1 MSEDKTQDGYEES
14 QELDFQDAKE
24 MTVGE
29 AVRKEA
35 EMNAGVTETDS
46 ILDKYIKQHREEVTS
61 QKFSKKIEADGD
73 TSPLDVFIQKQRQEF
88 ADSGLIGQSLAN
100 ESTNSTTADETVT
113 PITSGFGT
121 TETKADDTQASVDR
135 QMPNAPVNSEII
147 VEPESESSETIITST
162 NADRFITSEAE
173 KFDLGEALAATTT
186 STNQQVDNADMVDN
200 IDDPEPES
208 TLPADDKASEP
219 QDSKPLLEDVEV
231 SETIDLEAIAT
242 TVAGV
247 TGVKADEA
255 KAIPK
260 VSMTVNR
267 PSAEDRVSSGSI
279 SPSHK
284 GFFDGD
290 IPLYRRK
297 GVVIVALVVLALAII
312 GGSYALY
319 KGTHS
324 QSAKTT
330 STASSAVIPSSSK
343 DASASDN
350 KAFEDMYKNFF
361 TDDEQTKLANDQF
374 GKLSDLEKLL
384 KKLEKTKYYDAAKVK
399 YDNLKKQIEAIE
411 KVNSNYESDALVDG
425 SYNASIS
432 VKSDANFNDLSER
445 VTNTGNASLDSTIQE
460 AIKGGKTQL
469 EEKAKAA
476 SATSAATASESVNT
490 ATPSGD
496 NTSGASN
503 SGVTSATGGVS
514 GGTAATS
521 TVVTRG
527 IINYN
532 PSILQRDRSRV
543 PYNANVVADTSN
555 PAWTWANGVLDK
567 IIATSHSRG
576 YFSGDNFILEPVNI
590 INGNGYYNMYL
601 PDGTYLFSINC
612 KTGYYVGNGSGH
624 SDKLDYE

>member
-1 MSEDKTQDGYEES
+1 MSEDKTQNGYEES

-35 EMNAGVTETDS
+35 EINAGVTETDS

-73 TSPLDVFIQKQRQEF
+73 TSPLDAFIQKQRQEF
-88 ADSGLIGQSLAN
+88 ADSGLIGQTLAN

-121 TETKADDTQASVDR
+121 TETKADDTQAPVD
-135 QMPNAPVNSEII
+135 SEIT
-147 VEPESESSETIITST
+147 VKPESESSETIITST

-173 KFDLGEALAATTT
+173 KFDLGEALAATTI
-186 STNQQVDNADMVDN
+186 STNQQVDNTAMVDN
-200 IDDPEPES
+200 VDDPEPES

-219 QDSKPLLEDVEV
+219 QASKPLLEDVEV
-231 SETIDLEAIAT
+231 SETIDSDAIAT
-242 TVAGV
+242 TVTGV

-255 KAIPK
+255 KATPK
-260 VSMTVNR
+260 VSMTVSR
-267 PSAEDRVSSGSI
+267 PSAEDKISSGSI

-284 GFFDGD
+284 GVFDGD
-290 IPLYRRK
+290 IPVYRRK
-297 GVVIVALVVLALAII
+297 GVVIGALTVLALAII

-319 KGTHS
+319 KVTHS

-330 STASSAVIPSSSK
+330 STASSAVISSSSK
-343 DASASDN
+343 GASASDN

-384 KKLEKTKYYDAAKVK
+384 KKLEKTKYYDAAKTK

-411 KVNSNYESDALVDG
+411 KVNSKYESDALVDG

-445 VTNTGNASLDSTIQE
+445 VTNTGNASLDSIIQE
-460 AIKGGKTQL
+460 VIKGGKTQL
-469 EEKAKAA
+469 EEKGKAA
-476 SATSAATASESVNT
+476 SATSAVTASESVNT

-496 NTSGASN
+496 NTSGAAN
-503 SGVTSATGGVS
+503 SGVTGAAGGVS
-514 GGTAATS
+514 SGTAATS

-527 IINYN
+527 IMNYN

-567 IIATSHSRG
+567 IIETSHSRG

-624 SDKLDYE
+624 SDKLDY

>member
-1 MSEDKTQDGYEES
+1 MSEDKTQNSYEES

-35 EMNAGVTETDS
+35 EIKAGVTETDS

-73 TSPLDVFIQKQRQEF
+73 TSPLDAFIQKQRQEF
-88 ADSGLIGQSLAN
+88 ADSGLIGQTLAN

-121 TETKADDTQASVDR
+121 TETKADDTR
-135 QMPNAPVNSEII
+135 APVDSEIT
-147 VEPESESSETIITST
+147 VKPESESSETIITST
-162 NADRFITSEAE
+162 NADRFITSESE

-186 STNQQVDNADMVDN
+186 STNQQVDNTAMVDN
-200 IDDPEPES
+200 VDDPKPES

-219 QDSKPLLEDVEV
+219 QASKPLLEDVEV
-231 SETIDLEAIAT
+231 SETIDSEAIAT

-255 KAIPK
+255 KATPK
-260 VSMTVNR
+260 VSMTVSR
-267 PSAEDRVSSGSI
+267 PSAEDKISSGSI

-284 GFFDGD
+284 GVFDGD
-290 IPLYRRK
+290 IPVYRRK
-297 GVVIVALVVLALAII
+297 GVVIGALTVLALAII

-319 KGTHS
+319 KVTHS

-330 STASSAVIPSSSK
+330 STASSAVISSSSK
-343 DASASDN
+343 GASASDN

-384 KKLEKTKYYDAAKVK
+384 KKLEKTKYYDAAKTK

-411 KVNSNYESDALVDG
+411 KVNSKYESDALVDG

-445 VTNTGNASLDSTIQE
+445 VTNTGNASLDSIIQE
-460 AIKGGKTQL
+460 VIKGGKTQL
-469 EEKAKAA
+469 EEKGKAA
-476 SATSAATASESVNT
+476 SATSAVTASESVNT

-496 NTSGASN
+496 NTSGAAN
-503 SGVTSATGGVS
+503 SGVTGVAGGVS
-514 GGTAATS
+514 SGTAATS

-527 IINYN
+527 IMNYN

-555 PAWTWANGVLDK
+555 PAWTWADGVLDK

-612 KTGYYVGNGSGH
+612 KTGYFVGNGSGH
-624 SDKLDYE
+624 SDKLDY

>member
-1 MSEDKTQDGYEES
+1 MSEDKTQNGYEES

-35 EMNAGVTETDS
+35 EIKAGVTETDS

-73 TSPLDVFIQKQRQEF
+73 TSPLDAFIQKQRQEF
-88 ADSGLIGQSLAN
+88 ADSGLIGQTLAN
-100 ESTNSTTADETVT
+100 ESTNSMTADETVI

-121 TETKADDTQASVDR
+121 TETNADDTQAPID
-135 QMPNAPVNSEII
+135 SEIT
-147 VEPESESSETIITST
+147 VKPESESSETIITST

-173 KFDLGEALAATTT
+173 KFDLGEALTATTT
-186 STNQQVDNADMVDN
+186 STNQQVDNTAMVDN
-200 IDDPEPES
+200 VDDPEPES

-219 QDSKPLLEDVEV
+219 QASKPLLEDVEV
-231 SETIDLEAIAT
+231 SETIDSDAIAT

-255 KAIPK
+255 KATPK
-260 VSMTVNR
+260 VSMTVSR
-267 PSAEDRVSSGSI
+267 PSAEDKISSGSI

-284 GFFDGD
+284 GVFDGD
-290 IPLYRRK
+290 IPVYRRK
-297 GVVIVALVVLALAII
+297 GVVIGALTVLALAII

-319 KGTHS
+319 KVTHS

-330 STASSAVIPSSSK
+330 STASSAVISSSSK
-343 DASASDN
+343 GASASDN

-384 KKLEKTKYYDAAKVK
+384 KKLEKTKYYDAAKTK

-411 KVNSNYESDALVDG
+411 KVNSKYESDALVDG

-445 VTNTGNASLDSTIQE
+445 VTNTGNASLDSIIQE
-460 AIKGGKTQL
+460 VIKGGKTQL
-469 EEKAKAA
+469 E
-476 SATSAATASESVNT
+476 
-490 ATPSGD
+490 
-496 NTSGASN
+496 
-503 SGVTSATGGVS
+503 
-514 GGTAATS
+514 
-521 TVVTRG
+521 
-527 IINYN
+527 
-532 PSILQRDRSRV
+532 
-543 PYNANVVADTSN
+543 
-555 PAWTWANGVLDK
+555 
-567 IIATSHSRG
+567 
-576 YFSGDNFILEPVNI
+576 
-590 INGNGYYNMYL
+590 
-601 PDGTYLFSINC
+601 
-612 KTGYYVGNGSGH
+612 
-624 SDKLDYE
+624 

>member
-1 MSEDKTQDGYEES
+1 MSEDKTQNGYEES

-35 EMNAGVTETDS
+35 EINAGVTETDS

-73 TSPLDVFIQKQRQEF
+73 TSPLDAFIQKQRQEF
-88 ADSGLIGQSLAN
+88 ADSGLIGQTLAN
-100 ESTNSTTADETVT
+100 ESTNSMTADETVI

-121 TETKADDTQASVDR
+121 TETKADDTQAPID
-135 QMPNAPVNSEII
+135 SEIT
-147 VEPESESSETIITST
+147 VKPESESSETIITST

-173 KFDLGEALAATTT
+173 KFDLGEALTATTT
-186 STNQQVDNADMVDN
+186 STNQQVDNTAMVDN
-200 IDDPEPES
+200 VDDPEPES
-208 TLPADDKASEP
+208 TLPADDKSSEP
-219 QDSKPLLEDVEV
+219 QASKPLLEDVEV
-231 SETIDLEAIAT
+231 SETIDSDAIAT

-255 KAIPK
+255 KATPK
-260 VSMTVNR
+260 VSMTVSR
-267 PSAEDRVSSGSI
+267 PSAEDKISSGSI

-284 GFFDGD
+284 GVFDGD
-290 IPLYRRK
+290 IPVYRRK
-297 GVVIVALVVLALAII
+297 GVVIGALTVLALAII

-319 KGTHS
+319 KVTHS

-330 STASSAVIPSSSK
+330 STASSAVISSSSK
-343 DASASDN
+343 GASASDN

-384 KKLEKTKYYDAAKVK
+384 KKLEKTKYYDAAKTK

-411 KVNSNYESDALVDG
+411 KVNSKYESDALVDG

-445 VTNTGNASLDSTIQE
+445 VTNTGNASLDSIIQE
-460 AIKGGKTQL
+460 VIKGGKTQL
-469 EEKAKAA
+469 EEKGKAA
-476 SATSAATASESVNT
+476 SATSAVTASESVNT

-496 NTSGASN
+496 NTSGAAN
-503 SGVTSATGGVS
+503 SGVTGAAGGVS
-514 GGTAATS
+514 SGTAATS

-527 IINYN
+527 IMNYN

-555 PAWTWANGVLDK
+555 PAWTWADGVLDK

-624 SDKLDYE
+624 SDKLDY

>member
-1 MSEDKTQDGYEES
+1 MSEDKTQNGYEES

-35 EMNAGVTETDS
+35 EINAGVTETDS

-73 TSPLDVFIQKQRQEF
+73 TSPLDAFIQKQRQEF
-88 ADSGLIGQSLAN
+88 ADSGLIGQTLAN

-121 TETKADDTQASVDR
+121 TETKADDTQAPVD
-135 QMPNAPVNSEII
+135 SEIT
-147 VEPESESSETIITST
+147 VKPESESSETIITST

-173 KFDLGEALAATTT
+173 KFDLGEALTATTT
-186 STNQQVDNADMVDN
+186 STNQQVDNTAMVDN
-200 IDDPEPES
+200 VDDPEPES
-208 TLPADDKASEP
+208 TLPADDKSSEP
-219 QDSKPLLEDVEV
+219 QASKPLLEDVEV
-231 SETIDLEAIAT
+231 SETIDSDAIAT

-255 KAIPK
+255 KATPK
-260 VSMTVNR
+260 VSMTVSR
-267 PSAEDRVSSGSI
+267 PSAEDKISSGSI

-284 GFFDGD
+284 DVFDGD
-290 IPLYRRK
+290 IPVYRRK
-297 GVVIVALVVLALAII
+297 GVVIGALTVLALAII

-319 KGTHS
+319 KVTHS

-330 STASSAVIPSSSK
+330 STASSAVISSSSK
-343 DASASDN
+343 GASASDN

-384 KKLEKTKYYDAAKVK
+384 KKLEKTKYYDAAKTK

-411 KVNSNYESDALVDG
+411 KVNSKYESDALVDG

-445 VTNTGNASLDSTIQE
+445 VTNTGNASLDSIIQE
-460 AIKGGKTQL
+460 VIKGGKTQL
-469 EEKAKAA
+469 EEKGKAA
-476 SATSAATASESVNT
+476 SATSAVTASESVNT

-496 NTSGASN
+496 NTSGAAN
-503 SGVTSATGGVS
+503 SGVTGAAGGVS
-514 GGTAATS
+514 SGTAATS

-527 IINYN
+527 IMNYN

-555 PAWTWANGVLDK
+555 PAWTWADGVLDK

-624 SDKLDYE
+624 SDKLDY

>member
-1 MSEDKTQDGYEES
+1 MSEDKTQNSYEES

-35 EMNAGVTETDS
+35 EINAGVTETDS

-73 TSPLDVFIQKQRQEF
+73 TSPLDAFIQKQRQEF
-88 ADSGLIGQSLAN
+88 ADSGLIGQTLAN

-121 TETKADDTQASVDR
+121 TETKADDTR
-135 QMPNAPVNSEII
+135 APVDSEIT
-147 VEPESESSETIITST
+147 VKPESESSETIITST
-162 NADRFITSEAE
+162 NADRFITSESE

-186 STNQQVDNADMVDN
+186 STNQQVDNTAMVDN
-200 IDDPEPES
+200 VDDPKPES

-219 QDSKPLLEDVEV
+219 QASKPLLEDVEV
-231 SETIDLEAIAT
+231 SETIDSEAIAT

-255 KAIPK
+255 KATPK
-260 VSMTVNR
+260 VSMTVSR
-267 PSAEDRVSSGSI
+267 PSAEDKISSGSI

-284 GFFDGD
+284 GVFDGD
-290 IPLYRRK
+290 IPVYRRK
-297 GVVIVALVVLALAII
+297 GVVIGALTVLALAII

-319 KGTHS
+319 KVTHS

-330 STASSAVIPSSSK
+330 STASSAVISSSSK
-343 DASASDN
+343 GASASDN

-384 KKLEKTKYYDAAKVK
+384 KKLEKTKYYDAAKTK

-411 KVNSNYESDALVDG
+411 KVNSKYESDALVDG

-445 VTNTGNASLDSTIQE
+445 VTNTGNASLDSIIQE
-460 AIKGGKTQL
+460 VIKGGKTQL
-469 EEKAKAA
+469 EEKGKAA
-476 SATSAATASESVNT
+476 SATSAVTASESVNT

-496 NTSGASN
+496 NTSGAAN
-503 SGVTSATGGVS
+503 SGVTGVAGGVS
-514 GGTAATS
+514 SGTAATS

-527 IINYN
+527 IMNYN

-555 PAWTWANGVLDK
+555 PAWTWADGVLDK

-612 KTGYYVGNGSGH
+612 KTGYFVGNGSGH
-624 SDKLDYE
+624 SDKLDY

>member
-267 PSAEDRVSSGSI
+267 PSAEDRISSGSI
-279 SPSHK
+279 SQSHK

-445 VTNTGNASLDSTIQE
+445 VTNTGNASLDSIIQE
-460 AIKGGKTQL
+460 VIKGGKTQL
-469 EEKAKAA
+469 EEKGKAA
-476 SATSAATASESVNT
+476 SATSAVTASESVNT

-496 NTSGASN
+496 NTSGAAN
-503 SGVTSATGGVS
+503 SGVTGAAGGVS
-514 GGTAATS
+514 SGTAATS

-527 IINYN
+527 IMNYN

-624 SDKLDYE
+624 SDKLDY

>member
-1 MSEDKTQDGYEES
+1 MSEDKTQNGYEES

-35 EMNAGVTETDS
+35 EINAGVTETDS

-73 TSPLDVFIQKQRQEF
+73 TSPLDAFIQKQRQEF
-88 ADSGLIGQSLAN
+88 ADSGLIGQTLAN

-121 TETKADDTQASVDR
+121 TETKADDTQAPVD
-135 QMPNAPVNSEII
+135 SEIT
-147 VEPESESSETIITST
+147 VKPESESSETIITST

-173 KFDLGEALAATTT
+173 KFDLGEALTATTT
-186 STNQQVDNADMVDN
+186 STNQQVDNTAMVDN
-200 IDDPEPES
+200 VDDPEPES
-208 TLPADDKASEP
+208 TLPADDKSSEP
-219 QDSKPLLEDVEV
+219 QASKPLLEDVEV
-231 SETIDLEAIAT
+231 SETIDSDAIAT

-255 KAIPK
+255 KATPK
-260 VSMTVNR
+260 VSMTVSR
-267 PSAEDRVSSGSI
+267 PSAEDKISSGYI

-284 GFFDGD
+284 GVFDGD
-290 IPLYRRK
+290 IPVYRRK
-297 GVVIVALVVLALAII
+297 GVVIGALTVLALAII

-319 KGTHS
+319 KVTHS

-330 STASSAVIPSSSK
+330 STASSAVISSSSK
-343 DASASDN
+343 GASASDN

-384 KKLEKTKYYDAAKVK
+384 KKLEKTKYYDAAKTK

-411 KVNSNYESDALVDG
+411 KVNSKYESDALVDG

-445 VTNTGNASLDSTIQE
+445 VTNTGNASLDSIIQE
-460 AIKGGKTQL
+460 VIKGGKTQL
-469 EEKAKAA
+469 EEKGKAA
-476 SATSAATASESVNT
+476 SATSAVTASESVNT

-496 NTSGASN
+496 NTSGAAN
-503 SGVTSATGGVS
+503 SGVTGAAGGGS
-514 GGTAATS
+514 SGTAATS
-521 TVVTRG
+521 TVGTRG
-527 IINYN
+527 IMNYN

-555 PAWTWANGVLDK
+555 PAWTWADGVLDK

-624 SDKLDYE
+624 SDKLDY

>member
-1 MSEDKTQDGYEES
+1 MSEDKTQNSYEES

-35 EMNAGVTETDS
+35 EINAGVTETDS

-73 TSPLDVFIQKQRQEF
+73 TSPLDAFIQKQRQEF
-88 ADSGLIGQSLAN
+88 ADSGLIGQTLAN

-121 TETKADDTQASVDR
+121 TETKADDTQAPVD
-135 QMPNAPVNSEII
+135 SEIT
-147 VEPESESSETIITST
+147 VKPESESSETIITST

-173 KFDLGEALAATTT
+173 KFDLGEALTATTT
-186 STNQQVDNADMVDN
+186 STNQQVDNTAMVDN
-200 IDDPEPES
+200 VDDPEPES

-219 QDSKPLLEDVEV
+219 QASKPLLEDVEV
-231 SETIDLEAIAT
+231 SETIDSDAIAT

-255 KAIPK
+255 KATPK
-260 VSMTVNR
+260 VSMTVSR
-267 PSAEDRVSSGSI
+267 PSAEDKISSGSI

-284 GFFDGD
+284 GVFDGD
-290 IPLYRRK
+290 IPVYRRK
-297 GVVIVALVVLALAII
+297 GVVIGALTVLALAII

-319 KGTHS
+319 KVTHS

-330 STASSAVIPSSSK
+330 STASSAVISSSSK
-343 DASASDN
+343 GASASDN

-384 KKLEKTKYYDAAKVK
+384 KKLEKTKYYDAAKTK

-411 KVNSNYESDALVDG
+411 KVNSKYESDALVDG

-445 VTNTGNASLDSTIQE
+445 VTNTGNASLDSIIQE
-460 AIKGGKTQL
+460 VIKGGKTQL
-469 EEKAKAA
+469 EEKGKAA
-476 SATSAATASESVNT
+476 SATSAVTASESVNT

-496 NTSGASN
+496 NTSGAAN
-503 SGVTSATGGVS
+503 SGVTGAAGGVS
-514 GGTAATS
+514 SGTAATS

-527 IINYN
+527 IMNYN

-612 KTGYYVGNGSGH
+612 KTGYFVGNGSGH
-624 SDKLDYE
+624 SDKLDY

>member
-1 MSEDKTQDGYEES
+1 MSEDKTQNGYEES

-35 EMNAGVTETDS
+35 EINAGVTETDS

-73 TSPLDVFIQKQRQEF
+73 TSPLDAFIQKQRQEF
-88 ADSGLIGQSLAN
+88 ADSGLIGQTLAN

-121 TETKADDTQASVDR
+121 TETKADDTR
-135 QMPNAPVNSEII
+135 APVDSEIT
-147 VEPESESSETIITST
+147 VKPESESSETIITST
-162 NADRFITSEAE
+162 NADRFITSESE

-186 STNQQVDNADMVDN
+186 STNQQVDNTAMVDN
-200 IDDPEPES
+200 VDDPEPES

-219 QDSKPLLEDVEV
+219 QASKPLLEDVEV
-231 SETIDLEAIAT
+231 SETIDSDAIAT

-255 KAIPK
+255 KATPK
-260 VSMTVNR
+260 VSMTVSR
-267 PSAEDRVSSGSI
+267 PSAEDKISSGSI

-284 GFFDGD
+284 GVFDGD
-290 IPLYRRK
+290 IPVYRRK
-297 GVVIVALVVLALAII
+297 GVVIGALTVLALAII

-319 KGTHS
+319 KVTHS

-330 STASSAVIPSSSK
+330 STASSAVISSSSK
-343 DASASDN
+343 GASASDN

-384 KKLEKTKYYDAAKVK
+384 KKLEKTKYYDAAKTK

-411 KVNSNYESDALVDG
+411 KVNSKYESDALVDG

-445 VTNTGNASLDSTIQE
+445 VTNTGNASLDSIIQE
-460 AIKGGKTQL
+460 VIKGGKTQL
-469 EEKAKAA
+469 EEKGKAA
-476 SATSAATASESVNT
+476 SATSAVTASESVNT

-496 NTSGASN
+496 NTSGAAN
-503 SGVTSATGGVS
+503 SGVTGAAGGVS
-514 GGTAATS
+514 SGTAATS

-527 IINYN
+527 IMNYN

-624 SDKLDYE
+624 SDKLDY

>member
-1 MSEDKTQDGYEES
+1 MSEDKTQNGYEES

-35 EMNAGVTETDS
+35 EIKAGVTETDS

-73 TSPLDVFIQKQRQEF
+73 TSPLDAFIQKQRQEF
-88 ADSGLIGQSLAN
+88 ADSGLIGQTLAN
-100 ESTNSTTADETVT
+100 ESTNSMTADETVI

-121 TETKADDTQASVDR
+121 TETKADDTQAPID
-135 QMPNAPVNSEII
+135 SEIT
-147 VEPESESSETIITST
+147 VKPESESSETIITST

-173 KFDLGEALAATTT
+173 KFDLGEALTATTT
-186 STNQQVDNADMVDN
+186 STNQQVDNTAMVDN
-200 IDDPEPES
+200 VDDPEPES

-219 QDSKPLLEDVEV
+219 QASKPLLEDVEV
-231 SETIDLEAIAT
+231 SETIDSDAIAT

-255 KAIPK
+255 KATPK
-260 VSMTVNR
+260 VSMTVSR
-267 PSAEDRVSSGSI
+267 PSAEDKISSGSI

-284 GFFDGD
+284 GVFDGD
-290 IPLYRRK
+290 IPVYRRK
-297 GVVIVALVVLALAII
+297 GVVIGALTVLALAII

-319 KGTHS
+319 KVTHS

-330 STASSAVIPSSSK
+330 STASSAVISSSSK
-343 DASASDN
+343 GASASDN

-384 KKLEKTKYYDAAKVK
+384 KKLEKTKYYDAAKTK

-411 KVNSNYESDALVDG
+411 KVNSKYESDALVDG

-445 VTNTGNASLDSTIQE
+445 VTNTGNASLDSIIQE
-460 AIKGGKTQL
+460 VIKGGKTQL
-469 EEKAKAA
+469 EEKGKAA
-476 SATSAATASESVNT
+476 SATSAVTASESVNT

-496 NTSGASN
+496 NTSGAAN
-503 SGVTSATGGVS
+503 SGVTGAAGGVS
-514 GGTAATS
+514 SGTAATS

-527 IINYN
+527 IMNYN

-555 PAWTWANGVLDK
+555 PAWTWADGVLDK

-624 SDKLDYE
+624 SDKLDY

>member
-1 MSEDKTQDGYEES
+1 MSEDKTQNGYEES

-35 EMNAGVTETDS
+35 EINAGVTETDS

-73 TSPLDVFIQKQRQEF
+73 TSPLDAFIQKQRQEF
-88 ADSGLIGQSLAN
+88 ADSGLIGQTLAN

-121 TETKADDTQASVDR
+121 TETKADDTQAPVD
-135 QMPNAPVNSEII
+135 SEIT
-147 VEPESESSETIITST
+147 VKPESESSETIITST
-162 NADRFITSEAE
+162 NADRFITSETE

-186 STNQQVDNADMVDN
+186 STNQQVDSTAMVDN
-200 IDDPEPES
+200 VDDPEPES

-219 QDSKPLLEDVEV
+219 QASKPLLEDVEV
-231 SETIDLEAIAT
+231 SETIDSDAIAT

-255 KAIPK
+255 KATPK
-260 VSMTVNR
+260 VSMTVSR
-267 PSAEDRVSSGSI
+267 PSAEDKISSGSI

-284 GFFDGD
+284 GVFDGD
-290 IPLYRRK
+290 IPVYRRK
-297 GVVIVALVVLALAII
+297 GVVIGALTVLALAII

-319 KGTHS
+319 KVTHS

-330 STASSAVIPSSSK
+330 STASSAVISSSSK
-343 DASASDN
+343 GASASDN

-384 KKLEKTKYYDAAKVK
+384 KKLEKTKYYDAAKTK

-411 KVNSNYESDALVDG
+411 KVNSKYESDALVDG

-445 VTNTGNASLDSTIQE
+445 VTNTGNASLDSIIQE
-460 AIKGGKTQL
+460 VIKGGKTQL
-469 EEKAKAA
+469 EEKGKAA
-476 SATSAATASESVNT
+476 SATSAVTASESVNT

-496 NTSGASN
+496 NTSGAAN
-503 SGVTSATGGVS
+503 SGVTGAAGGVS
-514 GGTAATS
+514 SGTAATS

-527 IINYN
+527 IMNYN

-555 PAWTWANGVLDK
+555 PAWTWADGVLDK

-624 SDKLDYE
+624 SDKLDY

>member
-1 MSEDKTQDGYEES
+1 MSEDKTQNGYEES
-14 QELDFQDAKE
+14 QELDFQDAKV

-35 EMNAGVTETDS
+35 EINAGVTETDS

-73 TSPLDVFIQKQRQEF
+73 TSPLDAFIQKQRQEF
-88 ADSGLIGQSLAN
+88 ADSGLIGQTLAN

-121 TETKADDTQASVDR
+121 TETKADDTQAPVD
-135 QMPNAPVNSEII
+135 SEIT
-147 VEPESESSETIITST
+147 VKPESESSETIITST

-173 KFDLGEALAATTT
+173 KFDLGEALTATTT
-186 STNQQVDNADMVDN
+186 STNQQVDNTAMVDN
-200 IDDPEPES
+200 VDDPEPES
-208 TLPADDKASEP
+208 TLPADDEASEP
-219 QDSKPLLEDVEV
+219 QASKPLLEDVGV
-231 SETIDLEAIAT
+231 SETIDSDAIAT

-255 KAIPK
+255 KATPK
-260 VSMTVNR
+260 VSMTVSR
-267 PSAEDRVSSGSI
+267 PSAEDKISSGSI

-284 GFFDGD
+284 GVFDGD
-290 IPLYRRK
+290 IPVYRRK
-297 GVVIVALVVLALAII
+297 GVVIGALTVLALAII

-319 KGTHS
+319 KVTHS

-330 STASSAVIPSSSK
+330 STASSAVISSSSK
-343 DASASDN
+343 GASASDN

-384 KKLEKTKYYDAAKVK
+384 KKLEKTKYYDAAKTK

-411 KVNSNYESDALVDG
+411 KVNSKYESDALVDG

-445 VTNTGNASLDSTIQE
+445 VTNTGNASLDSIIQE
-460 AIKGGKTQL
+460 VIKGGKTQL
-469 EEKAKAA
+469 EEKGKAA
-476 SATSAATASESVNT
+476 SATSAVTASESVNT

-496 NTSGASN
+496 NTSGAAN
-503 SGVTSATGGVS
+503 SGVTGAAGGVS
-514 GGTAATS
+514 SGTAATS

-527 IINYN
+527 IMNYN

-555 PAWTWANGVLDK
+555 PAWTWADGVLDK

-624 SDKLDYE
+624 SDKLDY

>member
-1 MSEDKTQDGYEES
+1 MSEDKTQNGYEES

-35 EMNAGVTETDS
+35 EINAGVTETDS

-73 TSPLDVFIQKQRQEF
+73 TSPLDAFIQKQRQEF
-88 ADSGLIGQSLAN
+88 ADSGLIGQTLAN

-121 TETKADDTQASVDR
+121 TETKADDTQAPVD
-135 QMPNAPVNSEII
+135 SEIT
-147 VEPESESSETIITST
+147 VKPESESSETIITST

-173 KFDLGEALAATTT
+173 KFDLGEALTATTT
-186 STNQQVDNADMVDN
+186 STNQQVDNTAMVDN
-200 IDDPEPES
+200 VDDPEPES
-208 TLPADDKASEP
+208 TLPADDKSSEP
-219 QDSKPLLEDVEV
+219 QASKPLLEDVEV
-231 SETIDLEAIAT
+231 SETIDSDAIAT

-255 KAIPK
+255 KATPK
-260 VSMTVNR
+260 VSMTVSR
-267 PSAEDRVSSGSI
+267 PSAEDKISSGSI

-284 GFFDGD
+284 GVFDGD
-290 IPLYRRK
+290 IPVYRRK
-297 GVVIVALVVLALAII
+297 GVVIGALTVLALAII

-319 KGTHS
+319 KVTHS

-330 STASSAVIPSSSK
+330 STASSAVISSSSK
-343 DASASDN
+343 GASASDN

-384 KKLEKTKYYDAAKVK
+384 KKLEKTKYYDAAKTK

-411 KVNSNYESDALVDG
+411 KVNSKYESDALVDG

-432 VKSDANFNDLSER
+432 VKSDTNFNDLSER
-445 VTNTGNASLDSTIQE
+445 VTNTGNASLDSIIQE
-460 AIKGGKTQL
+460 VIKGGKTQL
-469 EEKAKAA
+469 EEKGKAA
-476 SATSAATASESVNT
+476 SATSAVTASESVNT

-496 NTSGASN
+496 NTSGAAN
-503 SGVTSATGGVS
+503 SGVTGAAGGVS
-514 GGTAATS
+514 SGTAATS

-527 IINYN
+527 IMNYN

-555 PAWTWANGVLDK
+555 PAWTWADGVLDK
-567 IIATSHSRG
+567 IIETSHSRG

-624 SDKLDYE
+624 SDKLDY

>member
-1 MSEDKTQDGYEES
+1 MSEDKTQNGYEES

-35 EMNAGVTETDS
+35 EINAGVTETDS

-73 TSPLDVFIQKQRQEF
+73 TSPLDAFIQKQRQEF
-88 ADSGLIGQSLAN
+88 ADSGLIGQSMAN
-100 ESTNSTTADETVT
+100 EATNSTTADETVT
-113 PITSGFGT
+113 PMTFGLDT
-121 TETKADDTQASVDR
+121 TDAKEDDTQASV
-135 QMPNAPVNSEII
+135 
-147 VEPESESSETIITST
+147 EPEITVKPESQSSETIITST

-173 KFDLGEALAATTT
+173 KFDLGEALAATSR

-297 GVVIVALVVLALAII
+297 GVVIVALAVLVLAII

>member
-1 MSEDKTQDGYEES
+1 MSEDKTQNGYEES

-35 EMNAGVTETDS
+35 EINAGVTETDS

-73 TSPLDVFIQKQRQEF
+73 TSPLDAFIQKQRQEF
-88 ADSGLIGQSLAN
+88 ADSGLIGQTLAN

-121 TETKADDTQASVDR
+121 TETKADDTQAPVD
-135 QMPNAPVNSEII
+135 SEIT
-147 VEPESESSETIITST
+147 VKPESESSETIITST

-173 KFDLGEALAATTT
+173 KFDLGEALTATTT
-186 STNQQVDNADMVDN
+186 STNQQVDNTAMVDN
-200 IDDPEPES
+200 VDDPEPES
-208 TLPADDKASEP
+208 TLPADDKSSEP
-219 QDSKPLLEDVEV
+219 QASKPLLEDVGV
-231 SETIDLEAIAT
+231 SETIDSDAIAT

-255 KAIPK
+255 KATPK
-260 VSMTVNR
+260 VSMTVSR
-267 PSAEDRVSSGSI
+267 PSAEDKISSGYI

-284 GFFDGD
+284 GVFDGD
-290 IPLYRRK
+290 IPVYRRK
-297 GVVIVALVVLALAII
+297 GVVIGALTVLALAII

-319 KGTHS
+319 KVTHS

-330 STASSAVIPSSSK
+330 STASSAVISSSSK
-343 DASASDN
+343 GASASDN

-384 KKLEKTKYYDAAKVK
+384 KKLEKTKYYDAAKTK

-411 KVNSNYESDALVDG
+411 KVNSKYESDALVDG

-445 VTNTGNASLDSTIQE
+445 VTNTGNASLDSIIQE
-460 AIKGGKTQL
+460 VIKGGKTQL
-469 EEKAKAA
+469 EEKGKAA
-476 SATSAATASESVNT
+476 SATSAVTASESVNT

-496 NTSGASN
+496 NTSGAAN
-503 SGVTSATGGVS
+503 SGVTGAAGGVS
-514 GGTAATS
+514 SGTAATS

-527 IINYN
+527 IMNYN

-590 INGNGYYNMYL
+590 INGNGYYNMDL

-624 SDKLDYE
+624 SDKLDY

>member
-1 MSEDKTQDGYEES
+1 MSEDKTQNGYEES

-35 EMNAGVTETDS
+35 EINAGVTETDS

-73 TSPLDVFIQKQRQEF
+73 TSPLDAFIQKQRQEF
-88 ADSGLIGQSLAN
+88 ADSGLIGQTLAN
-100 ESTNSTTADETVT
+100 ESTNSMTADETVI

-121 TETKADDTQASVDR
+121 TETKADDTQAPVD
-135 QMPNAPVNSEII
+135 SEIT
-147 VEPESESSETIITST
+147 VKPESESSETIITST

-173 KFDLGEALAATTT
+173 KFDLGEALTATTT
-186 STNQQVDNADMVDN
+186 STNQQVDNTAMVDN
-200 IDDPEPES
+200 VDDPEPES
-208 TLPADDKASEP
+208 TLPADDKSSEP
-219 QDSKPLLEDVEV
+219 QASKPLLEDVEV
-231 SETIDLEAIAT
+231 SETIDSDAIAT

-255 KAIPK
+255 KATPK
-260 VSMTVNR
+260 VSMTVSR
-267 PSAEDRVSSGSI
+267 PSAEDKISSGSI

-284 GFFDGD
+284 GVFDGD
-290 IPLYRRK
+290 IPVYRRK
-297 GVVIVALVVLALAII
+297 GVVIGALTVLALAII

-319 KGTHS
+319 KVTHS

-330 STASSAVIPSSSK
+330 STASSAVISSSSK
-343 DASASDN
+343 GASASDN

-384 KKLEKTKYYDAAKVK
+384 KKLEKTKYYDAAKTK

-411 KVNSNYESDALVDG
+411 KVNSKYESDALVDG

-445 VTNTGNASLDSTIQE
+445 VTNTGNASLDSIIQE
-460 AIKGGKTQL
+460 VIKGGKTQL
-469 EEKAKAA
+469 EEKGKAA
-476 SATSAATASESVNT
+476 SATSAVTASESVNT

-496 NTSGASN
+496 NTSGAAN
-503 SGVTSATGGVS
+503 SGVTGAAGGVS
-514 GGTAATS
+514 SGTAATS

-527 IINYN
+527 IMNYN

-555 PAWTWANGVLDK
+555 PAWTWADGVLDK

-624 SDKLDYE
+624 SDKLDY

>member
-35 EMNAGVTETDS
+35 EINAGVTETDS

-73 TSPLDVFIQKQRQEF
+73 TSPLDAFIQKQRQEF
-88 ADSGLIGQSLAN
+88 ADSGLIGQSMAN
-100 ESTNSTTADETVT
+100 EATNSTTADETVT
-113 PITSGFGT
+113 PMTFGLDT
-121 TETKADDTQASVDR
+121 TDAKEDDTQASV
-135 QMPNAPVNSEII
+135 
-147 VEPESESSETIITST
+147 EPEITVKPESQSSETIITST

-173 KFDLGEALAATTT
+173 KFDLGEALAATSR

-247 TGVKADEA
+247 TGVKADKA

-267 PSAEDRVSSGSI
+267 PSAEDRISSGSI
-279 SPSHK
+279 SQSHK

>member
-1 MSEDKTQDGYEES
+1 MSEDKTQNGYEES

-35 EMNAGVTETDS
+35 EINAGVTETDS

-73 TSPLDVFIQKQRQEF
+73 TSPLDAFIQKQRQEF
-88 ADSGLIGQSLAN
+88 ADSGLIGQTLAN

-121 TETKADDTQASVDR
+121 TETKADDTQAPVD
-135 QMPNAPVNSEII
+135 SEIT
-147 VEPESESSETIITST
+147 VKPESESSETIITST

-173 KFDLGEALAATTT
+173 KFDIGEALTATTT
-186 STNQQVDNADMVDN
+186 STNQQVDNTAMVDN
-200 IDDPEPES
+200 VDDPEPES
-208 TLPADDKASEP
+208 TLPADDKSSEP
-219 QDSKPLLEDVEV
+219 QASKPLLEDVGV
-231 SETIDLEAIAT
+231 SETIDSDAIAT

-255 KAIPK
+255 KATPK
-260 VSMTVNR
+260 VSMTVSR
-267 PSAEDRVSSGSI
+267 PSAEDKISSGYI

-284 GFFDGD
+284 GVFDGD
-290 IPLYRRK
+290 IPVYRRK
-297 GVVIVALVVLALAII
+297 GVVIGALTVLALAII

-319 KGTHS
+319 KVTHS

-330 STASSAVIPSSSK
+330 STASSAVISSSSK
-343 DASASDN
+343 GASASDN

-384 KKLEKTKYYDAAKVK
+384 KKLEKTKYYDAAKTK

-411 KVNSNYESDALVDG
+411 KVNSKYESDALVDG

-445 VTNTGNASLDSTIQE
+445 VTNTGNASLDSIIQE
-460 AIKGGKTQL
+460 VIKGGKTQL
-469 EEKAKAA
+469 EEKGKAA
-476 SATSAATASESVNT
+476 SATSAVTASESVNT

-496 NTSGASN
+496 NTSGAAN
-503 SGVTSATGGVS
+503 SGVTGAAGGVS
-514 GGTAATS
+514 SGTAATS

-527 IINYN
+527 IMNYN

-555 PAWTWANGVLDK
+555 PAWTWADGVLDK

-624 SDKLDYE
+624 SDKLDY

>member
-1 MSEDKTQDGYEES
+1 MSEDKTQNGYEES

-35 EMNAGVTETDS
+35 EINAGVTETDS

-73 TSPLDVFIQKQRQEF
+73 TSPLDAFIQKQRQEF
-88 ADSGLIGQSLAN
+88 ADSGLIGQTLAN

-113 PITSGFGT
+113 PITSDFGT
-121 TETKADDTQASVDR
+121 TETKADDTQAPVD
-135 QMPNAPVNSEII
+135 SEIT
-147 VEPESESSETIITST
+147 VKPESESSETIITST

-173 KFDLGEALAATTT
+173 KFDLGEALTATTT
-186 STNQQVDNADMVDN
+186 STNQQVDNTAMVDN
-200 IDDPEPES
+200 VDDPEPES

-219 QDSKPLLEDVEV
+219 QASKPLLEDVEV
-231 SETIDLEAIAT
+231 SETIDSDAIAT

-255 KAIPK
+255 KATPK
-260 VSMTVNR
+260 VSMTVSR
-267 PSAEDRVSSGSI
+267 PSAEDKISSGSI

-284 GFFDGD
+284 DVFDGD
-290 IPLYRRK
+290 IPVYRRK
-297 GVVIVALVVLALAII
+297 GVVIGALTVLALAII

-319 KGTHS
+319 KVTHS

-330 STASSAVIPSSSK
+330 STASSAVISSSSK
-343 DASASDN
+343 GASASDN

-384 KKLEKTKYYDAAKVK
+384 KKLEKTKYYDAAKTK

-411 KVNSNYESDALVDG
+411 KVNSKYESDALVDG

-445 VTNTGNASLDSTIQE
+445 VTNTGNASLDSIIQE
-460 AIKGGKTQL
+460 VIKGGKTQL
-469 EEKAKAA
+469 EEKGKAA
-476 SATSAATASESVNT
+476 SATSAVTASESVNT

-496 NTSGASN
+496 NTSGAAN
-503 SGVTSATGGVS
+503 SGVTGAAGGVS
-514 GGTAATS
+514 SGTAATS

-527 IINYN
+527 IMNYN

-555 PAWTWANGVLDK
+555 PAWTWADGVLDK

-624 SDKLDYE
+624 SDKLDY

>member
-1 MSEDKTQDGYEES
+1 MSEDKTQNGYEES

-35 EMNAGVTETDS
+35 EIKAGVTETDS

-73 TSPLDVFIQKQRQEF
+73 TSPLDAFIQKQRQEF
-88 ADSGLIGQSLAN
+88 ADSGLIGQTLAN
-100 ESTNSTTADETVT
+100 ESTNSMTADETVI

-121 TETKADDTQASVDR
+121 TETKADDTQAPID
-135 QMPNAPVNSEII
+135 SEIT
-147 VEPESESSETIITST
+147 VKPESESSETIITST

-173 KFDLGEALAATTT
+173 KFDLGEALTATTT
-186 STNQQVDNADMVDN
+186 STNQQVDNAAMVDN
-200 IDDPEPES
+200 VDDPEPES

-219 QDSKPLLEDVEV
+219 QASKPLLEDVEV
-231 SETIDLEAIAT
+231 SETIDSDAIAT

-255 KAIPK
+255 KATPK
-260 VSMTVNR
+260 VSMTVSR
-267 PSAEDRVSSGSI
+267 PSAEDKISSGSI

-284 GFFDGD
+284 GVFDGD
-290 IPLYRRK
+290 IPVYRRK
-297 GVVIVALVVLALAII
+297 GVVIGALTVLALAII

-319 KGTHS
+319 KVTHS

-330 STASSAVIPSSSK
+330 STASSAVISSSSK
-343 DASASDN
+343 GASASDN

-384 KKLEKTKYYDAAKVK
+384 KKLEKTKYYDAAKTK

-411 KVNSNYESDALVDG
+411 KVNSKYESDALVDG

-445 VTNTGNASLDSTIQE
+445 VTNTGNASLDSIIQE
-460 AIKGGKTQL
+460 VIKGGKTQL
-469 EEKAKAA
+469 EEKGKAA
-476 SATSAATASESVNT
+476 SATSAVTASESVNT

-496 NTSGASN
+496 NTSGAAN
-503 SGVTSATGGVS
+503 SGVTGAAGGVS
-514 GGTAATS
+514 SGTAATS

-527 IINYN
+527 IMNYN

-555 PAWTWANGVLDK
+555 PAWTWADGVLDK

-624 SDKLDYE
+624 SDKLDY

>member
-35 EMNAGVTETDS
+35 EINAGVTETDS

-73 TSPLDVFIQKQRQEF
+73 TSPLDAFIQKQRQEF
-88 ADSGLIGQSLAN
+88 ADSGLIGQTLAN

-121 TETKADDTQASVDR
+121 TETKADDTQAPVD
-135 QMPNAPVNSEII
+135 SEIT
-147 VEPESESSETIITST
+147 VKPESESSETIITST

-173 KFDLGEALAATTT
+173 KFDLGEALTATTT
-186 STNQQVDNADMVDN
+186 STNQQVDNTAMVDN
-200 IDDPEPES
+200 VDDPEPES

-219 QDSKPLLEDVEV
+219 QASKPLLEDVEV
-231 SETIDLEAIAT
+231 SETIDSDAIAT

-297 GVVIVALVVLALAII
+297 GVVIGALTVLALAII

-319 KGTHS
+319 KVTHS

-330 STASSAVIPSSSK
+330 STASSAVISSSSK
-343 DASASDN
+343 GASASDN

-384 KKLEKTKYYDAAKVK
+384 KKLEKTKYYDAAKTK

-411 KVNSNYESDALVDG
+411 KVNSKYESDALVDG

-445 VTNTGNASLDSTIQE
+445 VTNTGNASLDSIIQE
-460 AIKGGKTQL
+460 VIKGGKIQL
-469 EEKAKAA
+469 EEKGKAA
-476 SATSAATASESVNT
+476 SATPAVTASESVNT

-567 IIATSHSRG
+567 IIETSHSRG

-624 SDKLDYE
+624 SDKLDY

>member
-1 MSEDKTQDGYEES
+1 MSEDKTQNGYEES

-35 EMNAGVTETDS
+35 EINAGVTETDS

-73 TSPLDVFIQKQRQEF
+73 TSPLDAFIQKQRQEF
-88 ADSGLIGQSLAN
+88 ADSGLIGQTLAN

-113 PITSGFGT
+113 PITSGFCT
-121 TETKADDTQASVDR
+121 TETKADDTQAPVD
-135 QMPNAPVNSEII
+135 SEIT
-147 VEPESESSETIITST
+147 VKPESESSETIITST

-186 STNQQVDNADMVDN
+186 STNQQVDNTAMVDN
-200 IDDPEPES
+200 VDDPEPES
-208 TLPADDKASEP
+208 TLPADDKSSEP
-219 QDSKPLLEDVEV
+219 QASKPLLEDVGV
-231 SETIDLEAIAT
+231 SETIDSDAIAT

-255 KAIPK
+255 KATPK
-260 VSMTVNR
+260 VSMTVSR
-267 PSAEDRVSSGSI
+267 PSAEDKISSGSI

-284 GFFDGD
+284 GVFDGD
-290 IPLYRRK
+290 IPVYRRK
-297 GVVIVALVVLALAII
+297 GVVIGALTVLALAII

-319 KGTHS
+319 KVTHS

-330 STASSAVIPSSSK
+330 STASSAVISSSSK
-343 DASASDN
+343 GASASDN

-384 KKLEKTKYYDAAKVK
+384 KKLEKTKYYDAAKTK

-411 KVNSNYESDALVDG
+411 KVNSKYESDALVDG

-445 VTNTGNASLDSTIQE
+445 VTNTGNASLDSIIQE
-460 AIKGGKTQL
+460 VIKGGKTQL
-469 EEKAKAA
+469 EEKGKAA
-476 SATSAATASESVNT
+476 SATSAVTASESVNT

-496 NTSGASN
+496 NTSGAAN
-503 SGVTSATGGVS
+503 SGVTGAAGGVS
-514 GGTAATS
+514 SGTAATS

-527 IINYN
+527 IMNYN

-555 PAWTWANGVLDK
+555 PAWTWADGVLDK

-624 SDKLDYE
+624 SDKLDY